1 MLCNEGTPKTNYLYN
16 TALSMQKSSLSLLV
30 KTKHKLNIMA
40 TFSKQLS
47 FRWSDL
53 DPNFHLRHSAYYDF
67 GAQHR
72 VEILAQLGLTLRVMQ
87 KEHVGPIL
95 FREECVFRKEIN
107 LSDEIIMQ
115 TKMAKMKADASRW
128 SIVHEFYREE
138 VLCAV
143 ITVDGAWMDT
153 KLRKLASP
161 TPQIVVDALS
171 TFPKTADFIAL

>member
-1 MLCNEGTPKTNYLYN
+1 
-16 TALSMQKSSLSLLV
+16 
-30 KTKHKLNIMA
+30 MA

-72 VEILAQLGLTLRVMQ
+72 VELLEQLGVTLRVMQ
-87 KEHVGPIL
+87 TEYIGPIL
-95 FREECVFRKEIN
+95 FREECVFRKEIK
-107 LSDEIIMQ
+107 LSDVIVMQ

-128 SIVHEFYREE
+128 SIIHQFYNGDT
-138 VLCAV
+138 LCAT

-153 KLRKLASP
+153 KLRKLAAP
-161 TPQIVVDALS
+161 TPQLVVDALS
-171 TFPKTADFIAL
+171 VFPKSDDFISL